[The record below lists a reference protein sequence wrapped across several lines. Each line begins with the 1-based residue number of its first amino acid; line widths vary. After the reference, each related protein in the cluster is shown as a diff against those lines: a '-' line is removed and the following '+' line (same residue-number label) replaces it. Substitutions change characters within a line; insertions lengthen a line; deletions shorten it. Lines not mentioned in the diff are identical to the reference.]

1 MAGPDLTFPA
11 FRSRLPWWG
20 RDLQTLRSAILS
32 HAAPE
37 VAGQR
42 VSFPTADGSGDVLLG
57 TLHSPAG
64 SAATGNRERPLVMLI
79 HGITGSE
86 DSSYVLASARYFLSL
101 GYPVLRLNLR
111 GAGPSQGQC
120 RYRYHAGRSED
131 LRLVLGS
138 LDGRLAGRG
147 LFLVGFSLG
156 GNVLLKYLGE
166 AGRRAM
172 VLGAASISAPIDLNA
187 ARRCLMRPRNVF
199 YHRYLLARLKDET
212 RAAALNEEEI
222 RTLAEVRTIFDFD
235 DRVLA
240 PWNGFAG
247 ALDYYH
253 RCMALTFLPDIA
265 VPTLVIHARN
275 DPWIPFAAYREFA
288 WASNP
293 KLLALFPSGG
303 GHVGFHGRVSTIP
316 WYNFCL
322 ARFFERCRG

>member
-1 MAGPDLTFPA
+1 M
-11 FRSRLPWWG
+11 
-20 RDLQTLRSAILS
+20 
-32 HAAPE
+32 
-37 VAGQR
+37 
-42 VSFPTADGSGDVLLG
+42 ADGSGDVLLG
-57 TLHSPAG
+57 TLHSPGGGGGPG
-64 SAATGNRERPLVMLI
+64 SPERPLVMLI

-86 DSSYVLASARYFLSL
+86 DSSYVLASARYLLSK

-120 RYRYHAGRSED
+120 RHRYHAGRSED

-187 ARRCLMRPRNVF
+187 ARRCLMRPRNLF

-212 RAAALNEEEI
+212 HGLALSEEEV
-222 RTLAEVRTIFDFD
+222 RTLAGVRTIFDFD
-235 DRVLA
+235 DRILA
-240 PWNGFAG
+240 PRIGFAG
-247 ALDYYH
+247 ALDYYS
-253 RCMALTFLPDIA
+253 RSMALTFLPDIA
-265 VPTLVIHARN
+265 VPTLVIHAQN
-275 DPWIPFAAYREFA
+275 DPWIPFASYRNFA
-288 WASNP
+288 WADNP
-293 KLLALFPSGG
+293 RLLPLFPVGG
-303 GHVGFHGRVSTIP
+303 GHVGFHGRGSTAP

-322 ARFFERCRG
+322 AQFFERCRN